1 MYRIY
6 WVDADSS
13 FLSAL
18 LQAHPLEPQGFRL
31 IGSSSDP
38 VRARKEILRLQPDVV
53 FTEVELPALSG
64 LELIRSLRERRP
76 EIVFVI
82 VSGARKFEYAQRAL
96 RLRVYDY
103 CLKPVQEEHFQS
115 LLQQLYRTLAR
126 SRRAPAAG
134 KGAPEGET
142 ENVHFNDLKR
152 YVDAHYCTPL
162 TLTELS
168 RIFYLSTNY
177 CGYLFKRYT
186 GSTFV
191 QYVRGL
197 RLERAK
203 HLLETTALPV
213 AQIAASVGYVDLSRF
228 SRLFKSE
235 VGLTPAQYRARARGK
250 APPP

>member
-53 FTEVELPALSG
+53 FTEIDLPALSG
-64 LELIRSLRERRP
+64 LELIRSVRERRP

-115 LLQQLYRTLAR
+115 LLQQLYRTLSR
-126 SRRAPAAG
+126 GRRAAAG
-134 KGAPEGET
+134 KDAPEGET

>member
-64 LELIRSLRERRP
+64 LELIRSVRERRP

-152 YVDAHYCTPL
+152 YVDAHYCTTL

-168 RIFYLSTNY
+168 KIFS
-177 CGYLFKRYT
+177 
-186 GSTFV
+186 
-191 QYVRGL
+191 
-197 RLERAK
+197 
-203 HLLETTALPV
+203 
-213 AQIAASVGYVDLSRF
+213 
-228 SRLFKSE
+228 
-235 VGLTPAQYRARARGK
+235 
-250 APPP
+250 